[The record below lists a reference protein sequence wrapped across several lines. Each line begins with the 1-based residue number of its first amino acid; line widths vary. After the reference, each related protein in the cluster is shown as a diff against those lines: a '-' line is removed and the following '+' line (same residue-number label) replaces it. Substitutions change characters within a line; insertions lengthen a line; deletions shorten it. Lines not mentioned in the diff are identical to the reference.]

1 MQTEN
6 PYSAPDSALNGSELL
21 NEVSSRYPFRP
32 ADALAKGVYI
42 AVGVHILGLLATTA
56 VTIYERNILGQVQ
69 SGAAALEAV
78 RLSLLAGDRWLVLA
92 NALQM
97 LALLVCY
104 VIGGMWIYRAACNVR
119 SLGARGLDDSPG
131 WAVGW
136 YAVPFAN
143 LAMPFRAMK
152 QIRLASE
159 SPHGWRSRNTPVLLT
174 TWWTLFLIN
183 GLGGYA
189 VARLGAE
196 KTVAALAIMQTWLI
210 VYHVFSIL
218 AAVSFIKVVSE
229 VTGLQASTHA
239 NPPSAPA
246 ALSDNPL
253 FANP

>member
-21 NEVSSRYPFRP
+21 NEVSSRYTFRP
-32 ADALAKGVYI
+32 AGGLAKSVYV
-42 AVGVHILGLLATTA
+42 AVGVHILGVVATTA
-56 VTIYERNILGQVQ
+56 VTIYERNILRQVQ
-69 SGAAALEAV
+69 SGAVALEAV
-78 RLSLLAGDRWLVLA
+78 RPSLLVGDRWLVLA

-104 VIGGMWIYRAACNVR
+104 VIGGMWIYRAGCNVR
-119 SLGARGLDDSPG
+119 ALGARGLDDSPG

-143 LAMPFRAMK
+143 LALPFRAMK

-159 SPHGWRSRNTPVLLT
+159 APYGWRSRSTPLLLT
-174 TWWTLFLIN
+174 AWWTLFLIN

-189 VARLGAE
+189 VARLGAD
-196 KTVAALAIMQTWLI
+196 KTVEAIASMQTWLI
-210 VYHVFSIL
+210 VYHVVSIL
-218 AAVSFIKVVSE
+218 AAISFIKVVAE
-229 VTGLQASTHA
+229 VTGLQARTHA
-239 NPPSAPA
+239 NPQSAPA

-253 FANP
+253 FASP